1 MYRTRTVP
9 GALGVRGRGS
19 RPSRSRHHRNAA
31 RVLPLP
37 VGAWIR
43 VWRPAAMLAQPWA
56 WAGVG
61 AAKAERNHSA
71 TAGLK
76 GASGS

>member
-1 MYRTRTVP
+1 
-9 GALGVRGRGS
+9 
-19 RPSRSRHHRNAA
+19 
-31 RVLPLP
+31 
-37 VGAWIR
+37 
-43 VWRPAAMLAQPWA
+43 MLAQPWA

-76 GASGS
+76 RSSGSSPAEIGVFGSGESDA